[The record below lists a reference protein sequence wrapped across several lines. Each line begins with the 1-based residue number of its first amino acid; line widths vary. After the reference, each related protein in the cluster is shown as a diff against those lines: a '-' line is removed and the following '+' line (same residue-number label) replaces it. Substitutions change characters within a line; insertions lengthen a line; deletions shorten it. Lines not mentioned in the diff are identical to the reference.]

1 MRYLRIIIDV
11 MLTLTVLPCLFAR
24 IIIAPVMGKR
34 KGLPQRKLLVL
45 DMAYTLEMI
54 KKRQLHE
61 SITCR
66 DLNGYFKHVW
76 SVHPCAT
83 LISPEN
89 VEDTYGEVTE
99 TRLTEKHTIAE
110 GKIGRYRAL
119 RNLPLL
125 NFFLAQWNVY
135 SYLNRLVKREKI
147 CVVRAGEPYYLSLWA
162 LAIARTYKIPCA
174 IRVCINYDAFY
185 KSTGHLAFPR
195 LFRKRWVEKIIERF
209 TLKRMDLVGG
219 ANQDNLKFAIANGAR
234 KEVSTVFRYGNLIH
248 SAHFKDISER
258 PSALPILQELGL
270 QQKRFSIT
278 ISRLEVLKH
287 VDDVLRV
294 IANVNENGFPLT
306 GLLVGDGRIKEYL
319 LEMAADLKIS
329 DKIIFAGNR
338 DQEWLATILP
348 HAVVVISP
356 FMGRALTEAAL
367 SGVPIVAYDIDWQSE
382 IIQAG
387 ITGELI
393 PYRDWKSMAA
403 AVMKYLKDPQ
413 YAIHMG
419 VNVRKVALE
428 MMDPVKLNQHERNE
442 YDKLFARYF
451 SK

>member
-1 MRYLRIIIDV
+1 MHFIFKIIDFIPATFV
-11 MLTLTVLPCLFAR
+11 FLSLFICVLIR
-24 IIIAPVMGKR
+24 IFTGKR
-34 KGLPQRKLLVL
+34 LNFSKRKLLVL
-45 DMAYTLEMI
+45 DTSYTLEMI
-54 KKRQLHE
+54 KERQLYQ
-61 SITCR
+61 SVTCR

-83 LISPEN
+83 LIPPEN
-89 VEDTYGEVTE
+89 VEDTYGKVTE

-162 LAIARTYKIPCA
+162 LAISRTYKIPCA

-195 LFRKRWVEKIIERF
+195 LFRRRWVEKIIERF

-258 PSALPILQELGL
+258 PSVLPILQELGL

-319 LEMAADLKIS
+319 LEMAADLRIS

-338 DQEWLATILP
+338 NQDWLATILP
-348 HAVVVISP
+348 HATIVISP
-356 FMGRALTEAAL
+356 FMGRALTEAGL

-382 IIQAG
+382 VIKTG
-387 ITGELI
+387 ETGELVT
-393 PYRDWKSMAA
+393 YRDWKAMADS
-403 AVMKYLKDPQ
+403 VIKLLKDSK
-413 YAIHMG
+413 YAKRMG
-419 VNVRKVALE
+419 TNARKTILE